1 MLKRKLQK
9 KYAYAK
15 KDVAPK
21 NVATTSS
28 NVTAKL
34 IYSAAES
41 VQHENNF
48 NAASKIYEY
57 KQRNAKKKN
66 KTNENRQCAANQ
78 QQPKIFII
86 TCIHSCVSK

>member
-21 NVATTSS
+21 NVATTCS
-28 NVTAKL
+28 NVTTKL

-57 KQRNAKKKN
+57 KQRNAKKQKK
-66 KTNENRQCAANQ
+66 KTKQTRIDNVQRISSNR
-78 QQPKIFII
+78 KYL
-86 TCIHSCVSK
+86 